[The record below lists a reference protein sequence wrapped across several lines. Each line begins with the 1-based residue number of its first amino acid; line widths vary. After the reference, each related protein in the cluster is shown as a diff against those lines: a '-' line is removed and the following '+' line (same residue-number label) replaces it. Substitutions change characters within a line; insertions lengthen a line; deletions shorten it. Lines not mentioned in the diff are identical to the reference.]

1 MPPASQPP
9 PLAAEHPPR
18 PRPAHSSSHFRE
30 RREAGT
36 RERAAPS
43 QTPPGSA
50 PCSLQCTTSPAPA
63 CCSLPLADPLCLCG
77 SDAPAA
83 AVRRRRARA
92 LTGGGAGR
100 GRHAEAGATCPCFT
114 ATLSAGALSG
124 APHMVAISCPS
135 YSPSSSA
142 LPLSAIHG
150 GRQQRLAHRGWIIV
164 DWLVC
169 CCFLHHPL
177 HPRPHLLILP
187 PSSCLLQTV
196 CNALM
201 YHIEIALLCD
211 MVAARGLGP
220 TIRAARMTRR
230 RDGHAATRWTSWPTF
245 LKLPSAGALL
255 PRRGVPCCQLHHA
268 G

>member
-1 MPPASQPP
+1 MSSSAHGKEQRTYHRIRTMPLSVIRASSISTSSPGCRTPASAEACTQQQP
-9 PLAAEHPPR
+9 
-18 PRPAHSSSHFRE
+18 FQRE
-30 RREAGT
+30 EGGRDE

-124 APHMVAISCPS
+124 APHMVAIRCPS

-169 CCFLHHPL
+169 CSSFTIHFTQ
-177 HPRPHLLILP
+177 PHLLILP
-187 PSSCLLQTV
+187 PSSCLLLQRV

-211 MVAARGLGP
+211 MVAARGL
-220 TIRAARMTRR
+220 RYARR
-230 RDGHAATRWTSWPTF
+230 
-245 LKLPSAGALL
+245 
-255 PRRGVPCCQLHHA
+255 V
-268 G
+268 